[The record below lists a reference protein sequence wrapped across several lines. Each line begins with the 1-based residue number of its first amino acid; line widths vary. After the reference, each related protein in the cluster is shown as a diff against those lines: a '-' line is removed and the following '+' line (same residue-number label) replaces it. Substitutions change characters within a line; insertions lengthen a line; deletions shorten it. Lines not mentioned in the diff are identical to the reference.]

1 MIQVFLK
8 VQTSQI
14 ISTLNKEGIVVMPT
28 DTLYGILGGAFSK
41 KAVKG
46 IYDVKGRNSKKPL
59 IVLISKISDIK
70 KFGVK
75 EIPRELQKLWP
86 GRITFILPCRN
97 KKFWYL
103 HRGLNSI
110 AFRMPK
116 DKNLLKLLAK
126 TGPLVAPSAN
136 PEGKP
141 PAKNIVEAK
150 RHFGDKVDLYVAGRV
165 GGKPSTIVKYQSN
178 KWTLIRP
185 GAVKPNIIKSI

>member
-1 MIQVFLK
+1 MFALEK
-8 VQTSQI
+8 A
-14 ISTLNKEGIVVMPT
+14 ISAINNEGIVVFPT
-28 DTLYGILGGAFSK
+28 DTLYGILGSAFSK
-41 KAVKG
+41 KAVER
-46 IYDVKGRNSKKPL
+46 IYGVKGRNTKKPL
-59 IVLISKISDIK
+59 IVLTSKISGLK
-70 KFGVK
+70 KFGVR
-75 EIPRELQKLWP
+75 EIPKELKKIWP
-86 GRITFILPCRN
+86 GKVTVILPT
-97 KKFWYL
+97 KKFPYI
-103 HRGLNSI
+103 HRGSNSI
-110 AFRMPK
+110 AFRIPK
-116 DKNLLKLLAK
+116 DKNLLKFLAK